1 MRRVRLWIS
10 MLLLIA
16 LFTGCSA
23 GGGAVRIH
31 VTETG
36 AGDGTGSG
44 WGNALPGESLKIRLE
59 QAKEG
64 EEFWVAGGSYS
75 PGPEKTDSFVLKSG
89 VVLYGGFAG
98 GEASLEERDWSK
110 HKTILSGQG
119 KNFHV
124 VFSEGADG
132 SAVLDGFTITGGAAN
147 GRQPMERSGGGMLN
161 VQSSPA
167 ISNCVFSGN
176 TALEMGG
183 GMINVSGSSPAVL
196 NCTFASNKAMFGG
209 GMANV
214 AKSDP
219 TVTNCVFTE
228 NILPAGAG
236 GGMFNRSS
244 SPAITGGTFSNNSAA
259 AGGGM
264 YSDEGSAPVV
274 TDSTFSGNKGQVG
287 GGMTNVKSS
296 AVVER
301 CTFSGNTGVG
311 GGGMVNNSG
320 SHSTVVN
327 CTFFGNKATFG
338 GGMIIGAGS
347 PTIVNCT
354 FFGNEAD
361 VGGAVANYASSP
373 TVINCILWGNT
384 AKSQIHNEDD
394 KCLPVI
400 SFSVVQG
407 GYAEGERIF
416 TDDPLLSPL
425 ADNGG
430 RVMTMALAENSP
442 ALYSGTPEGAPDTDA
457 RGIAR
462 PQGKGHDIGAYELES
477 P

>member
-64 EEFWVAGGSYS
+64 EEFWVAGGTYS
-75 PGPEKTDSFVLKSG
+75 PGPEKTDSFVLKAG

-98 GEASLEERDWSK
+98 GEASLEERDWTK

-183 GMINVSGSSPAVL
+183 GMI
-196 NCTFASNKAMFGG
+196 
-209 GMANV
+209 
-214 AKSDP
+214 
-219 TVTNCVFTE
+219 
-228 NILPAGAG
+228 
-236 GGMFNRSS
+236 
-244 SPAITGGTFSNNSAA
+244 
-259 AGGGM
+259 
-264 YSDEGSAPVV
+264 
-274 TDSTFSGNKGQVG
+274 
-287 GGMTNVKSS
+287 
-296 AVVER
+296 
-301 CTFSGNTGVG
+301 
-311 GGGMVNNSG
+311 
-320 SHSTVVN
+320 
-327 CTFFGNKATFG
+327 
-338 GGMIIGAGS
+338 IGAGS

-394 KCLPVI
+394 TCLPVI

-407 GYAEGERIF
+407 GYADGERIF

-442 ALYSGTPEGAPDTDA
+442 ALYSGTPEGAPNTDA

-462 PQGKGHDIGAYELES
+462 PQGKWHDIGAYELES